1 MKKGRAGEVAV
12 EYSVYTAVSGA
23 EHSRTNIY
31 IPESIATY
39 THAEEQTSVCGV
51 WCGDAVAKCCRAR
64 QAHKRQAHTTRE
76 EAHRGAETR
85 AQARAHAHTRRAR
98 KKHLCTC
105 MHSCG
110 SMVRSRFDRPTAP
123 NLGLG

>member
-23 EHSRTNIY
+23 EHSRTNVY

-51 WCGDAVAKCCRAR
+51 VM
-64 QAHKRQAHTTRE
+64 Q
-76 EAHRGAETR
+76 
-85 AQARAHAHTRRAR
+85 
-98 KKHLCTC
+98 
-105 MHSCG
+105 
-110 SMVRSRFDRPTAP
+110 
-123 NLGLG
+123 